1 MHKASHLMKIC
12 LQTREFHIQAYNFK
26 GQYFHVLPFI
36 FRRVI
41 TKELMDLLNQ
51 DRSPLCNTRPQQIL
65 DPQVQRHLTHFSMIT
80 HGFGSP
86 AIVAALTAVQVI
98 QIYTIL
104 LKRFTN
110 FSTIIVFF
118 GAFVPSKWT
127 VQMLEKYRGTPLITI
142 HTEKKFDSFPNFDD
156 CLVKPQQTT

>member
-1 MHKASHLMKIC
+1 MSFDENLSADQGISYSS
-12 LQTREFHIQAYNFK
+12 LQFN
-26 GQYFHVLPFI
+26 GQYYHVLPFI

-110 FSTIIVFF
+110 FSTIIVF
-118 GAFVPSKWT
+118 
-127 VQMLEKYRGTPLITI
+127 LELCALEMNCPNVREIQRDSI